1 MPRRLWAVP
10 AQFPPIPASLARS
23 DPHTDRVQELLQAR
37 ISAAAVAAAAQA
49 FGQKDDISVIAV
61 TRTAVLVPA

>member
-1 MPRRLWAVP
+1 MDEQGRL
-10 AQFPPIPASLARS
+10 FGFERL
-23 DPHTDRVQELLQAR
+23 QELLQNR
-37 ISAAAVAAAAQA
+37 LTAAEVATAAQS